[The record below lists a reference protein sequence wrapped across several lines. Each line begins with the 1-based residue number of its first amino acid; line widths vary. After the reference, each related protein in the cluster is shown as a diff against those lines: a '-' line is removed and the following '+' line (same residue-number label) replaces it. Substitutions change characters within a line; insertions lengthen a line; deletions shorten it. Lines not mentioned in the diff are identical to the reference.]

1 MSDRK
6 TYLAVLARLDA
17 NDKLAGEPECMEHDS
32 QGRAEKW
39 LRTRILGRG
48 GRCAQVVVRVTGD
61 RCEVSHAGGIV
72 RPAEVWDAIER
83 FILLAVE
90 GIIRG
95 IRERWEKADRAER
108 FPTPPPEELGKWKAD
123 VAAAAE
129 WARRDIESQ
138 VGTASFGPNCD
149 LENPP
154 EPTAGV
160 QWVGPDPTATMD
172 VSQVTAVAAHVR
184 HNMLPEDTPENIGEI
199 VIGVI
204 DTGCRNYHTSLT
216 GMPIEVID
224 CTGRGG
230 HDADQNGH
238 GTAVTSQ
245 IVGRYV
251 GGEPLGAAMGAKV
264 VVAGVLDSRS
274 GSGLDSWIARGVRA
288 CVKAGCRVINASLGG
303 DSPLPET
310 EKAIEEARRRGV
322 LVVAAAGNGGPGK
335 GDVSYPARYP
345 ICLAVSA
352 VNDSDAYAG
361 FSQRGDGEDIS
372 ARGVNQLVAVG
383 GSMIGMM
390 SGTSMAAPH
399 VPAAAAR
406 VLAVYDELAGG
417 EVDAERVATLL
428 RDAGEVPQLPGG
440 GAQPMPLIL
449 NCGDAIEL
457 IPAPAPVDPP
467 PPTAPDVSKLIER
480 TAYRWAHLVAV
491 SQALTEGKPIPKPH
505 PKAELPND

>member
-1 MSDRK
+1 MSERV
-6 TYLAVLARLDA
+6 TYLAVVAKLDG
-17 NDKLAGEPECMEHDS
+17 DDRVIGEPECREHGS
-32 QGRAEKW
+32 THPAVEW
-39 LRTRILGRG
+39 CRTRSLGRS
-48 GRCAQVVVRVTGD
+48 GRLAQMVVRVKEKTA
-61 RCEVSHAGGIV
+61 ESVSAAGIV
-72 RPAEVWDAIER
+72 RPVEVWDAIER
-83 FILLAVE
+83 LLLRAVE

-95 IRERWEKADRAER
+95 IRERWEKADRADKWDR
-108 FPTPPPEELGKWKAD
+108 GPAEELGKWKAD

-129 WARRDIESQ
+129 WAKRDIESQ

-160 QWVGPDPTATMD
+160 QWFPDPAACARP
-172 VSQVTAVAAHVR
+172 VSFTGELPAHVR
-184 HNMLPEDTPENIGEI
+184 HNMPSAEIPPNIGDI
-199 VIGVI
+199 TIGVI
-204 DTGCRNYHTSLT
+204 DTGCRAFHSAM
-216 GMPIEVID
+216 GGQAIAVID

-230 HDADQNGH
+230 HEKDVNGH

-245 IVGRYV
+245 IIGSIP
-251 GGEPLGAAMGAKV
+251 GGVTIGGARGAKV
-264 VVAGVLDSRS
+264 VVAGVLDSRT

-310 EKAIEEARRRGV
+310 ERAIEEARLKGV

-335 GDVSYPARYP
+335 GGVSYPARYP
-345 ICLAVSA
+345 ACLAVSA
-352 VNDSDAYAG
+352 VDDRDNYAG

-383 GSMIGMM
+383 GSMVGPM

-399 VPAAAAR
+399 VTAAAAR
-406 VLAVYDELAGG
+406 VLAVYDDLAGG

-440 GAQPMPLIL
+440 GNGPMPLIL

-467 PPTAPDVSKLIER
+467 APKPAPDLWDLYWAATKEDTAAVAQAIHEWSLTSKPGNVLRIIR
-480 TAYRWAHLVAV
+480 
-491 SQALTEGKPIPKPH
+491 K
-505 PKAELPND
+505 